1 MDNKEKILADGLTE
15 DEMAEIIELFIE
27 EEQVEENLL
36 EE

>member
-15 DEMAEIIELFIE
+15 DEIAEIIELFIE

>member
-1 MDNKEKILADGLTE
+1 MDNKEKILADGLTD
-15 DEMAEIIELFIE
+15 DEMAEIVELFIE